1 MTAACYQRVFE
12 KRQLQDELVV
22 SNQLNQSNLMLTL
35 STWLAYDANIN
46 DSNSLNLMF
55 F

>member
-1 MTAACYQRVFE
+1 MTAACYHRVFE
-12 KRQLQDELVV
+12 KPQIMDELVV

-35 STWLAYDANIN
+35 SIWLAYDANIN
-46 DSNSLNLMF
+46 DSKSLNLMF